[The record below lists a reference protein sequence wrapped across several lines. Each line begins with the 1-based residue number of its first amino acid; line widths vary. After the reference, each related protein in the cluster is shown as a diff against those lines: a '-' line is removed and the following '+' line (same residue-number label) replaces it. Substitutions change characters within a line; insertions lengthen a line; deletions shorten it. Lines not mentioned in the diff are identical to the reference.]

1 MVIKLFTNLLVS
13 VIKNYVYF
21 TVVGN
26 HGNRSSGG
34 SFLLDYDDSYSDKE
48 MKFLAKFITPDDSI
62 FDSFILIGW

>member
-1 MVIKLFTNLLVS
+1 MIILEPLQAMPRNIVIIIGIVKNMVIKLFTNLLVS

-34 SFLLDYDDSYSDKE
+34 SFLL
-48 MKFLAKFITPDDSI
+48 SI
-62 FDSFILIGW
+62 